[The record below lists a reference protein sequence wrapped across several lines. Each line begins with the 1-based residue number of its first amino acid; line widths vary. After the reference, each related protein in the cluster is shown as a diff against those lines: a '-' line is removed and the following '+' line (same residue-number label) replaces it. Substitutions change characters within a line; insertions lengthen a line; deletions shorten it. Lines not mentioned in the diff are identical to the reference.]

1 VPPLPELPL
10 LPPVASV
17 PPLPAPELPPDPEL
31 PPTPEPPPL
40 PELPPPPAAPADPS
54 FFGSMTSAALQFI
67 IAADAT
73 SNPMNSKERFCVLI
87 VLITTSQK
95 NDPPLRRAS
104 RPSS

>member
-1 VPPLPELPL
+1 
-10 LPPVASV
+10 
-17 PPLPAPELPPDPEL
+17 
-31 PPTPEPPPL
+31 
-40 PELPPPPAAPADPS
+40 
-54 FFGSMTSAALQFI
+54 MTSAALQFI